1 MPNISLEERGQMA
14 PVWDMSQERIFIY
27 TLLNQRLQFL
37 IVFFSIVVAGAINAT
52 SQERIEIILIFGTMI
67 SWLLGITIVRTQAR
81 LTKILNILAQDP
93 GHPFTVVTQETKQ
106 KHRIQPLISYIIPA
120 ICATSLTLGSILVL
134 LDILTI

>member
-1 MPNISLEERGQMA
+1 MPNISLEERDQKA

-27 TLLNQRLQFL
+27 TLLNQRIQFL
-37 IVFFSIVVAGAINAT
+37 ILFFSIVVAGAINAT

-67 SWLLGITIVRTQAR
+67 SWLLGIAIVRTQSR

-93 GHPFTVVTQETKQ
+93 THPFTIVSLETNQ

-120 ICATSLTLGSILVL
+120 ICATSLTIGSILVML
-134 LDILTI
+134 GILTV